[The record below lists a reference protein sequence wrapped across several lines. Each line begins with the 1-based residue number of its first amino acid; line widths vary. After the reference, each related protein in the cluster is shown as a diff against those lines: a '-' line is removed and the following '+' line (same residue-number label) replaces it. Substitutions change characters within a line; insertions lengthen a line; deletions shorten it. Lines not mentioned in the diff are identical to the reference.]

1 MNKNIS
7 SNYFIAETAF
17 HHEGNIDFLKDLVSQ
32 LVKLDV
38 QAVKFHLLLDVDDY
52 MVSNHSAIQIIRDIS
67 ISKNDWQ
74 NMFQNVKDANK
85 DIVALTNDLASL
97 KYINQIQDDF
107 PIAAIEL
114 HSTGLNDLFLLKE
127 AVHFKKTVM
136 LGIGGSTFDEVQFAV
151 DFLKDQGKKDILLMH
166 GFQNYPTDYGDI
178 NFKRIELM
186 RQAFDLPIGYADH
199 TDPTDKNNALIS
211 VLPAMLGVRVF
222 EKHVTHVFGEKRI
235 DAQAAISL
243 DTMKEVITLGNEIQK
258 TLGVK
263 SMSFADAELNYGN
276 TGPMK
281 KALVARTNLPK
292 GTIIQL
298 EDLAYKRTDES
309 SSLNQKDISKIVGS
323 EVTSDLSKD
332 ELISYKKIKY
342 IFKKQSND
350 QFFVKK

>member
-32 LVKLDV
+32 LVKLDI
-38 QAVKFHLLLDVDDY
+38 QAVKLHLLLDVDDY

-151 DFLKDQGKKDILLMH
+151 D
-166 GFQNYPTDYGDI
+166 
-178 NFKRIELM
+178 
-186 RQAFDLPIGYADH
+186 
-199 TDPTDKNNALIS
+199 
-211 VLPAMLGVRVF
+211 
-222 EKHVTHVFGEKRI
+222 
-235 DAQAAISL
+235 
-243 DTMKEVITLGNEIQK
+243 
-258 TLGVK
+258 
-263 SMSFADAELNYGN
+263 
-276 TGPMK
+276 
-281 KALVARTNLPK
+281 
-292 GTIIQL
+292 
-298 EDLAYKRTDES
+298 
-309 SSLNQKDISKIVGS
+309 
-323 EVTSDLSKD
+323 
-332 ELISYKKIKY
+332 
-342 IFKKQSND
+342 
-350 QFFVKK
+350 